1 MKIDTVF
8 IRYILVGGLN
18 TAFGYAVFGLL
29 AFLGLHYSLAILF
42 ATVIGIIF
50 NFVTYGNLVFGK
62 SSRELIWRF
71 VAIYGVLYLVNVA
84 VVYIF
89 LPLLQNVYVANAVA
103 IGFTTVLG
111 FYLNRRY
118 VYEKN

>member
-18 TAFGYAVFGLL
+18 TAFGYTVFALL
-29 AFLGLHYSLAILF
+29 VLMGMHYYLGILF
-42 ATVIGIIF
+42 ATLVGVIF
-50 NFVTYGNLVFGK
+50 NFVTYGNLVFRK
-62 SSRELIWRF
+62 SGWKSIWKF
-71 VAIYGVLYLVNVA
+71 TCIYGILYFVNVT

-89 LPLLQNVYVANAVA
+89 LPLLRNIYVANALAV
-103 IGFTTVLG
+103 GFIAVLG